1 MNADHQVNA
10 VDNKELLSLKVLAEN
25 RAVFARSSLFERVSG
40 LLFEGEG
47 ELKPEIRT
55 LIDEILVGLIGQVEL
70 QIREKVSARV
80 AGLTAPPVALAKLL
94 AGDEISVARPI
105 LEHSLVL
112 TDRDLLAIIAEATAD
127 HRQAIASRV
136 ALSASISAALAAKR
150 EAKVIET
157 LLANAGAIIP
167 LDVFEDLVAL
177 SKSVESLRKPL
188 LLRADLPKD
197 LAHQMFWWVTAALRH
212 VILDRFAVDAKE
224 LDAMLGAILHEAQM
238 KRALKINTEFQW
250 RQGEINAVVSKLKQ
264 GDIRGF
270 TEGLA
275 KLANIAPE
283 TAARVVSDPGGEP
296 MVILCKAIGADRAQI
311 TSIFLQLDYKRHG
324 KARPLAQIE
333 TISRLYDVVP
343 SERAKSSVLLWDAQV
358 VASAA

>member
-1 MNADHQVNA
+1 MCADHQANA

-47 ELKPEIRT
+47 ELKPEVRT

-70 QIREKVSARV
+70 QIRQKVSERV
-80 AGLTAPPVALAKLL
+80 AGLTAPPEALTKLL
-94 AGDEISVARPI
+94 ASDVISVSRPI
-105 LEHSLVL
+105 LEQSPVL
-112 TDRDLLAIIAEATAD
+112 TERDLLAIIAEATAD
-127 HRQAIASRV
+127 HRQAIAKR
-136 ALSASISAALAAKR
+136 ATLSASVATALAAKR
-150 EAKVIET
+150 EAKVIEA

-167 LDVFEDLVAL
+167 VGVFEHLVAL
-177 SKSVESLRKPL
+177 SRSIETIRKPL
-188 LLRADLPKD
+188 LLRGDLPKD

-212 VILDRFAVDAKE
+212 VILERFAVDAKE

-238 KRALKINTEFQW
+238 KRALKINPEFQW
-250 RQGEINAVVSKLKQ
+250 RQGEINAVVSKLRS
-264 GDIRGF
+264 GDVKGF
-270 TEGLA
+270 TEGVA

-283 TAARVVSDPGGEP
+283 TAARIVSDPGGEP

-324 KARPLAQIE
+324 KARPIAQIE
-333 TISRLYDVVP
+333 TIARLYDSVP
-343 SERAKSSVLLWDAQV
+343 SERAKSSVVLWDAQV